1 MEYVLLFLSV
11 LKKDLKNKMKKE
23 MDKQFANIKS
33 ETLMF

>member
-11 LKKDLKNKMKKE
+11 LKKDLENEMKKE

>member
-11 LKKDLKNKMKKE
+11 LKKDLKNEMKKE

>member
-11 LKKDLKNKMKKE
+11 LKKDLKNEMKKE

-33 ETLMF
+33 ETLII